1 MAIKV
6 WTPETGFTRKTQP
19 VVTQPPV
26 TEKPKPKSKSK
37 PPPAQPSKPK
47 RPKPSAL
54 KRQREYW
61 EKCNRLTPDDYTIAD
76 QYLVKQVKTQTPM
89 VFLGYGMTYPCTVTK
104 LWRYDIDLNI
114 DGRWKRIHKLALA
127 AHYKQSD
134 ASAVE
139 SLLSFDASLMREKPA
154 WKLSEREAVNVD
166 ALDKGA
172 VVSLTLRTGHRLEG
186 VVRWFT
192 ADDIGLTCDGVKVLM
207 FRHAIANCQP
217 LC

>member
-1 MAIKV
+1 
-6 WTPETGFTRKTQP
+6 
-19 VVTQPPV
+19 
-26 TEKPKPKSKSK
+26 
-37 PPPAQPSKPK
+37 
-47 RPKPSAL
+47 
-54 KRQREYW
+54 
-61 EKCNRLTPDDYTIAD
+61 
-76 QYLVKQVKTQTPM
+76 M
-89 VFLGYGMTYPCTVTK
+89 VFVGYGRVYSCTITK
-104 LWRYDIDLNI
+104 LWRYFVDLRI
-114 DGRWKRIHKLALA
+114 DGCKKRIPKLALA
-127 AHYKQSD
+127 VYYKASD